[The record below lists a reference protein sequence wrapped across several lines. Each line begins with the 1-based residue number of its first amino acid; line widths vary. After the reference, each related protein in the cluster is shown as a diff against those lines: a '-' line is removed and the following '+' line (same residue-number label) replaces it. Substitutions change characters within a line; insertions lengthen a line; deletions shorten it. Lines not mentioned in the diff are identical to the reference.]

1 MKVMAWNV
9 QGAKKHQIRDEIRV
23 INQTHRPDLLFLIET
38 MVSKQTTRKLIDKLG
53 FEHFDFVSPQNHSG
67 GIWVLWNNANI
78 HANVLLKENRAI
90 HMLVMD
96 SAIQKLSIISG
107 IYAPTQIG
115 QKDPFWQHLA
125 DLNALLI
132 PLGVLL
138 VILMS

>member
-23 INQTHRPDLLFLIET
+23 INQTHRPNLLFLIET
-38 MVSKQTTRKLIDKLG
+38 MVSEQTTRKLIAKLAL
-53 FEHFDFVSPQNHSG
+53 EHFDFVSPQNHSG

-96 SAIQKLSIISG
+96 LAIQKLSVISG
-107 IYAPTQIG
+107 IYTPA
-115 QKDPFWQHLA
+115 
-125 DLNALLI
+125 
-132 PLGVLL
+132 
-138 VILMS
+138 